1 MERHRKK
8 PGNRSEFRTKE
19 TGRRRTVKFRIQNMR
34 VPRNLVGPVV
44 RELREQAGLT
54 QPMLVAR
61 LNLAGWDISRE
72 TLAKIESQIRWLADF
87 ELVRFAEALSVPI
100 SRLFEVDAKKTTTTK
115 DARKAEARGSRGR

>member
-1 MERHRKK
+1 MMERHRKK

-61 LNLAGWDISRE
+61 PNLAGWDISRE
-72 TLAKIESQIRWLADF
+72 TLAKVEAQIRWIADF
-87 ELVRFAEALSVPI
+87 EVVHLADALGVEPGH
-100 SRLFEVDAKKTTTTK
+100 LFDAAKGIPTTAKKEGQGPSK
-115 DARKAEARGSRGR
+115 PR